1 MIWVF
6 YGFLILMGAAGLGL
20 TIWATVKNY
29 RGYASHDIFD
39 AIFNSICTFT
49 TGICSTAICIC
60 CTCLI
65 ALLIILMCGG

>member
-29 RGYASHDIFD
+29 RSFASYDIFD
-39 AIFNSICTFT
+39 AIFTSICAFM
-49 TGICSTAICIC
+49 TAICIC
-60 CTCLI
+60 CTCFI
-65 ALLIILMCGG
+65 AVVIMMLCGG